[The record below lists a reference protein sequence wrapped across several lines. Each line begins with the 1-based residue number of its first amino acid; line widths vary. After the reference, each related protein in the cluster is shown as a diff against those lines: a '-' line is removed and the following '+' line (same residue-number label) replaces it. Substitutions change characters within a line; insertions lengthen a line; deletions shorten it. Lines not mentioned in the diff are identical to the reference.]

1 MLRAIKRLR
10 SRRVGEFETSPWH
23 SSACGEECYL
33 YIYIYPFR
41 PFRVSCRGIC
51 NMKPTALYLPLGVL
65 VVFHVHLA
73 GAKSRTGG
81 TYEISWESNE
91 GLKEVEISL
100 NETLKRMKERLAAD
114 LLFQHK
120 VIQAEFAV
128 RGRAFDDQV
137 MS

>member
-1 MLRAIKRLR
+1 
-10 SRRVGEFETSPWH
+10 
-23 SSACGEECYL
+23 
-33 YIYIYPFR
+33 
-41 PFRVSCRGIC
+41 
-51 NMKPTALYLPLGVL
+51 MKPTAPYLPLGVL
-65 VVFHVHLA
+65 LVFHVHLA

-81 TYEISWESNE
+81 TYEISWDSNE
-91 GLKEVEISL
+91 GLKEVESSL

-114 LLFQHK
+114 LSFQHK

>member
-1 MLRAIKRLR
+1 
-10 SRRVGEFETSPWH
+10 
-23 SSACGEECYL
+23 
-33 YIYIYPFR
+33 
-41 PFRVSCRGIC
+41 
-51 NMKPTALYLPLGVL
+51 MKPTTLYLPLGVL
-65 VVFHVHLA
+65 LVSHVHLA
-73 GAKSRTGG
+73 GANSRTGG

-91 GLKEVEISL
+91 GLKEVELSL